1 MLIHLL
7 TTLTLALAASAPTS
21 FYELSAK
28 DIDGKDV
35 PMKSFAGKVA
45 LVVNTASE
53 CGFTYQYGG
62 LQKIFEENKNQGFV
76 VLGFPSNDFG
86 SQEPGNEGQI
96 KLFCKSNYK
105 VTFPMFS
112 KSIVKGDQKSPIYQF
127 LTTSGPTDT
136 HGEVTWN
143 FNKFLVNKMGKVV
156 ARFSSNDKPD
166 SSKIQAAIQAALD
179 EK

>member
-7 TTLTLALAASAPTS
+7 ATFALASAAPTS
-21 FYELSAK
+21 FYDLATK

-53 CGFTYQYGG
+53 CGYTYQYGG
-62 LQKIFEENKNQGFV
+62 LQKVYEDNQASGFV

-86 SQEPGNEGQI
+86 GQEPGNESQI

-105 VTFPMFS
+105 VAFPMFS
-112 KSIVKGDQKSPIYQF
+112 KSVVKGDQKSPIFQF
-127 LTTSGPTDT
+127 LTSSGPTDT
-136 HGEVTWN
+136 RGEVTWN
-143 FNKFLVNKMGKVV
+143 FNKFLINKKGNVI

-166 SSKIQAAIQAALD
+166 DSKIRAAIQSALA